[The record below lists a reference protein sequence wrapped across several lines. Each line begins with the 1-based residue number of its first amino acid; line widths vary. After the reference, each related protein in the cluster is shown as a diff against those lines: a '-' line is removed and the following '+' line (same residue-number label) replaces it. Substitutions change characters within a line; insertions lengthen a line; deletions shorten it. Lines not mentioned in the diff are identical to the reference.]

1 MEDNR
6 EFGTTAIDSDPNF
19 NFLSKIS
26 NNDTEEDDFLFNNPD
41 FSPYSETDFSC
52 SYIDSDHF
60 RNSNSCKDFSVL
72 SLNIQ
77 SLSAKYNELND
88 MLNELSISNFIPDVI
103 CLQETWQIID
113 PSLFPLPNYQIIES
127 NTRENARGGGVGI
140 FVKNDI
146 VFKTLSQYSVFHE
159 RIFESLFIE
168 VVNENKQ
175 KVVIGSVYRPG
186 TKYPGLSFTEQFG
199 QFSDILSNI
208 LSDLSSKYE
217 KVYIFG
223 DFNLDL
229 LKINENK
236 FISEYID
243 TLFSFGFLQI
253 VTKPTR
259 ISTNSATLIDHILTN
274 SPAESFETFLL
285 CWQISDHFPLIH
297 NLTFKKSKPKQL
309 KIKTRNFSA
318 TNVERFK
325 KAIQN
330 YKWDHV
336 TAEACPQ
343 LAFTNFSNTLNNFID
358 IFFPETVNK
367 FNRNINKIEP
377 WMTAGI
383 LTSRR
388 NKGTL
393 YKAQL
398 KNPNA
403 NNCEKFKTFRN
414 LYNIV
419 VRTAK
424 KNFLHSQ
431 IENNTKNLRKTWQI
445 LSNSIRKP
453 KSNKKNCSSL
463 NINGTIISDPL
474 VMAESFNKFFASA
487 AINIVNKIN
496 PSTKSATE
504 NITYNNNVFS
514 LKNSPVTISEI
525 LNATKLLQ
533 DKKTP
538 DHNGISSNFLKK
550 IIFNIAT
557 PLLHIFRLSFDKG
570 IVPSQLKLAKV
581 IPIFKNGDPSNMDN
595 YRPISLL
602 SSLSKILEKIV
613 AIRLTTFLNEY
624 DILSNWQFGF
634 RSQHS
639 TVHPMVHFTNFLSNA
654 INKKEHSLAIF
665 CDLKKAFDCCDHT
678 ILLSKLEKYGI
689 RGSELL
695 WFKSYL
701 SDRKQFVSLH
711 GKNSL
716 LTDVLLGV
724 PQGSILGPL
733 LFLLY
738 INDLPLASKLFAL
751 LFADDTTLLASAD
764 SVVSL
769 VEFVNLEFKKI
780 CDFFRTNKLM
790 LHPDKTKILFF
801 SNTSSG
807 EGVHVLCNNNNDDL
821 LNPDL
826 IKQLSPVSSN
836 DDIPAVKFLGVYFDA
851 NLSFKYHV
859 SCIKTKLSKALYIL
873 RMVKNTLPLK
883 SLKLIYYSIFHCH
896 LIYAIQIWSCCTQK
910 LLNDLF
916 KLQKSAIRI
925 ICNVKYNYH
934 TEPLFKREEI
944 LPLPD
949 LVSFFKVQFMHRFSQ
964 KFLPASFNQV
974 WIRNEIRNIGE
985 NEIQL
990 RNNNR
995 LQLPPSRIAMTDRLP
1010 TFNFARTWEQFPDE
1024 QIKFVRKKIE
1034 FDLKLKK
1041 FYINDLAD
1049 TIVCNRLFCPT
1060 CSNN

>member
-1 MEDNR
+1 
-6 EFGTTAIDSDPNF
+6 
-19 NFLSKIS
+19 
-26 NNDTEEDDFLFNNPD
+26 
-41 FSPYSETDFSC
+41 
-52 SYIDSDHF
+52 
-60 RNSNSCKDFSVL
+60 
-72 SLNIQ
+72 
-77 SLSAKYNELND
+77 
-88 MLNELSISNFIPDVI
+88 
-103 CLQETWQIID
+103 
-113 PSLFPLPNYQIIES
+113 
-127 NTRENARGGGVGI
+127 
-140 FVKNDI
+140 
-146 VFKTLSQYSVFHE
+146 
-159 RIFESLFIE
+159 
-168 VVNENKQ
+168 
-175 KVVIGSVYRPG
+175 
-186 TKYPGLSFTEQFG
+186 
-199 QFSDILSNI
+199 
-208 LSDLSSKYE
+208 
-217 KVYIFG
+217 
-223 DFNLDL
+223 
-229 LKINENK
+229 
-236 FISEYID
+236 
-243 TLFSFGFLQI
+243 
-253 VTKPTR
+253 
-259 ISTNSATLIDHILTN
+259 
-274 SPAESFETFLL
+274 
-285 CWQISDHFPLIH
+285 
-297 NLTFKKSKPKQL
+297 
-309 KIKTRNFSA
+309 
-318 TNVERFK
+318 
-325 KAIQN
+325 
-330 YKWDHV
+330 
-336 TAEACPQ
+336 
-343 LAFTNFSNTLNNFID
+343 
-358 IFFPETVNK
+358 
-367 FNRNINKIEP
+367 
-377 WMTAGI
+377 
-383 LTSRR
+383 
-388 NKGTL
+388 
-393 YKAQL
+393 
-398 KNPNA
+398 
-403 NNCEKFKTFRN
+403 
-414 LYNIV
+414 
-419 VRTAK
+419 
-424 KNFLHSQ
+424 
-431 IENNTKNLRKTWQI
+431 
-445 LSNSIRKP
+445 
-453 KSNKKNCSSL
+453 
-463 NINGTIISDPL
+463 
-474 VMAESFNKFFASA
+474 MAESFNKFFASA

-826 IKQLSPVSSN
+826 IKQLSPVTSN